1 MSTSAPPP
9 HPSSRFLADAARA
22 SLADLNP
29 LVRQAA
35 QYAARGGLNSLT
47 PEQKQIALSD
57 EWQARLLLTMALEV
71 ARIHDAQKLYSRSL
85 ILILLVL
92 CGLDVADYLR

>member
-1 MSTSAPPP
+1 MSTSPPP
-9 HPSSRFLADAARA
+9 HPSRFLADAARA

-57 EWQARLLLTMALEV
+57 EWQARLLLTLALEM
-71 ARIHDAQKLYSRSL
+71 ARIHDAQKLYSRIL

>member
-1 MSTSAPPP
+1 MSTSNPPP
-9 HPSSRFLADAARA
+9 NHPRLLLDAARA

-29 LVRQAA
+29 QVRQAA

-57 EWQARLLLTMALEV
+57 EWQARLLLTLALEM
-71 ARIHDAQKLYSRSL
+71 ARIHDAQKLYSRIL
-85 ILILLVL
+85 ILILLIL
-92 CGLDVADYLR
+92 CGLDVAEYLR